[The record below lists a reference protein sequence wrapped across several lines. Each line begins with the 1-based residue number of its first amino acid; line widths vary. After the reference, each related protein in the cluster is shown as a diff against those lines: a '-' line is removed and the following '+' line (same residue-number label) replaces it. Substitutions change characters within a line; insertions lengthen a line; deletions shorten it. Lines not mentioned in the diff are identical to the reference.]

1 MRYLAILTLFFV
13 TYNSFADDKPKF
25 ELKAQMAPWVG
36 VTPEGKTSASKLY
49 ITNIPCRD
57 SALIEEFKSEGVKNK
72 IHTSI
77 MVDER
82 NHRFILGCYSH
93 RLGKNTKSPGVD
105 DVILL
110 RWYDSSLEKTWELP
124 ADLFLQPGSFGSLP
138 DILKS
143 EPKLKA
149 EDYV

>member
-1 MRYLAILTLFFV
+1 MRYIALLALLLTFNAV
-13 TYNSFADDKPKF
+13 ADDKPKF

-57 SALIEEFKSEGVKNK
+57 SVLIEELKSEGVKNK

-82 NHRFILGCYSH
+82 NRKFILGCYSH
-93 RLGKNTKSPGVD
+93 RLGTDKKSPGVD
-105 DVILL
+105 DVVLL
-110 RWYDSSLEKTWELP
+110 RWYDSTLEKTWELP
-124 ADLFLQPGSFGSLP
+124 ADLFLQPGSYGSLP